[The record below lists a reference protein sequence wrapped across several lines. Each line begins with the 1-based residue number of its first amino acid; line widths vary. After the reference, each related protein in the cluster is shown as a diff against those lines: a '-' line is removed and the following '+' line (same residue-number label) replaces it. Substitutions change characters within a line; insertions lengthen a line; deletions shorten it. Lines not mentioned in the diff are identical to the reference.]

1 MTRNQQIGVTAFM
14 TGLVALISSLIAQ
27 NMQVAKYV
35 ECLQDSLLLGDC
47 SSQPIN
53 TASGFLMLI
62 GIGLAI
68 YGATSLLKSD

>member
-1 MTRNQQIGVTAFM
+1 
-14 TGLVALISSLIAQ
+14 
-27 NMQVAKYV
+27 MQVAKYV

-62 GIGLAI
+62 GIGLAV
-68 YGATSLLKSD
+68 YGAISLLKSD